1 MKKNKVFIIQSL
13 VYVVIACLCVSIGF
27 TSLWKG
33 TTSIRL
39 AKIRSSL
46 HDVNEVYLVNQTYQF
61 PEDNRLPGYGFLLNS
76 LNRAFSQEEIKQIQS
91 LDCVEKLYPDYQL
104 YANTEE
110 NYKEEFYNI
119 KVDGNTYLES
129 FFIKSYFDFQNV
141 KAKCSYL
148 TGNEDGIYISQSI
161 ANQIGLAP
169 NKDTSMELN
178 GFAHISNVDDPNNDT
193 SYPLTLSLPVA
204 GILDKNYGELYGTNI
219 ILIPYETMENTLK
232 QLNQEGLLKSV
243 IYRVQLKKG
252 TSLDTFKTKVQEI
265 VSTAK
270 VASDYQYYQDVGNYY
285 FKDNMKL
292 VLPTLILSLVGFIIS
307 NVVYYRLIKKTHLPR
322 KTLAFMFISF
332 IALEVI
338 ISLTFYNSLCNLIID
353 ASLLEPI
360 MDYYLPMNYGQAS
373 LYLITILGVFYGLT
387 YLRLLK
393 ESK

>member
-13 VYVVIACLCVSIGF
+13 VYVMIACLCVSIVF

-33 TTSIRL
+33 TMSIQL
-39 AKIRSSL
+39 SKIRTSL
-46 HDVNEVYLVNQTYQF
+46 HASNEVYLVNQTYQF

-76 LNRAFSQEEIKQIQS
+76 LNKAFSQEEIKQIQA

-104 YANTEE
+104 YGNSEE
-110 NYKEEFYNI
+110 TDESYYNI

-129 FFIKSYFDFQNV
+129 FFIKSYFDFQDV

-161 ANQIGLAP
+161 ASQIGLAP

-178 GFAHISNVDDPNNDT
+178 GFANILNMDDPNNDA

-232 QLNQEGLLKSV
+232 QLGQEGLLKSV

-252 TSLDTFKTKVQEI
+252 TSLDAFKTKVQEI

-270 VASDYQYYQDVGNYY
+270 IASDYKYYKDVGNYY

-292 VLPTLILSLVGFIIS
+292 VLPTLIFSLVGFIIS
-307 NVVYYRLIKKTHLPR
+307 NVVYYRLVKKAHLPR

-338 ISLTFYNSLCNLIID
+338 VSLAFYNSLCHLIID
-353 ASLLEPI
+353 EKLLEPI

-373 LYLITILGVFYGLT
+373 LYLITTLGVFYGLT

>member
-13 VYVVIACLCVSIGF
+13 VYVMFACLCVSIGF

-33 TTSIRL
+33 TSSTRL

-46 HDVNEVYLVNQTYQF
+46 HDANEVYLVNQTYQF

-76 LNRAFSQEEIKQIQS
+76 LNKAFSQEEIKQIQA

-104 YANTEE
+104 YGNSEE
-110 NYKEEFYNI
+110 TDESYYNI
-119 KVDGNTYLES
+119 KVDDNTYLES

-148 TGNEDGIYISQSI
+148 TGNEDGIYISQNI
-161 ANQIGLAP
+161 ASQIGLAP

-178 GFAHISNVDDPNNDT
+178 GFANILNMDDPNNDA

-252 TSLDTFKTKVQEI
+252 TSLDNFKIKVQEI

-270 VASDYQYYQDVGNYY
+270 AASDYKYYKDVGTYY
-285 FKDNMKL
+285 LKENMQL

-307 NVVYYRLIKKTHLPR
+307 NVVYYQLVKKAHLPR
-322 KTLAFMFISF
+322 KTLVFMFISF
-332 IALEVI
+332 ITLEVI
-338 ISLTFYNSLCNLIID
+338 VSLAFYNSLCNLIID
-353 ASLLEPI
+353 AKLLEPI

-373 LYLITILGVFYGLT
+373 LYLMTTLSVFYGLT
-387 YLRLLK
+387 YLRLSK